1 MPKSKIDPA
10 LVWLE
15 IKSYIKGS
23 LEALQLDSNERDD
36 PMHRSDLS
44 ELVLILEGSKRETA
58 LCSDASNM
66 WRVFTGYSKEDMET
80 RHAKMEKEKSR
91 LGHLSRYVGDHAWD
105 DKLDLLQ
112 TCPLPFDEEK
122 HKILENELKIS
133 NRIQRDA
140 EKYLT
145 FTV

>member
-1 MPKSKIDPA
+1 
-10 LVWLE
+10 
-15 IKSYIKGS
+15 
-23 LEALQLDSNERDD
+23 
-36 PMHRSDLS
+36 
-44 ELVLILEGSKRETA
+44 
-58 LCSDASNM
+58 M

-80 RHAKMEKEKSR
+80 RHATMEKENSR
-91 LGHLSRYVGDHAWD
+91 LGDLSRCVGDHAWD

-112 TCPLPFDEEK
+112 TRPLPFDEEK

-145 FTV
+145 FTIYSYKSNASTVYTKN